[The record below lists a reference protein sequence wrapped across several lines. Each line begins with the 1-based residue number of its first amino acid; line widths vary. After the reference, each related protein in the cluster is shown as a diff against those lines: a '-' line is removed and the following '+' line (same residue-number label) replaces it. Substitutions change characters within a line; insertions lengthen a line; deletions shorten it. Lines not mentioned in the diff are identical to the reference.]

1 MNKQTQSGAYRA
13 SGPSNSFGPKRGS
26 SASSANRG
34 SRGGSQSSSF
44 NRPQRSG
51 YGSSGSSFGRGGSSS
66 LRGGRSFGG
75 KPKGGPKRTLINE
88 SLFVNKAKYEDV
100 EVYVPKHTFNDFNLD
115 AKLVAN
121 IAHKGYVTASPIQ
134 DQAIPE
140 VLTGRDI
147 IGIANTGTGK
157 TAAFLLPLI
166 QKLVENPKQKVMVL
180 TPTRELAQ
188 QIEAE
193 LRAFVFGMKLFSVC
207 AVGGLPI
214 RRQMTELER
223 GVSFVIGTPGRV
235 KDLIERGKIKMEQFK
250 YIVLD
255 EADRMLDM
263 GFIDDMRTILKE
275 MKEDKQG
282 LFFSA
287 TMPPAIKTL
296 CSQFLNDPV
305 HISVKTRD
313 TASSIDQ
320 DVVRIRHKGERV
332 EVLHNLLSKEDFSKV
347 LIFREMKRQVD
358 ELGDELRK
366 RGFSVMG
373 LHGDMQN
380 RQRSNAVKALAKG
393 DIQILIATD
402 VAARG
407 IDIPDITHVINYDVP
422 RDYETYIHR
431 VGRTGR
437 GNAKGQA
444 LTFI

>member
-1 MNKQTQSGAYRA
+1 MNKQNQSGARRA
-13 SGPSNSFGPKRGS
+13 SGPSFSRSPQRGS
-26 SASSANRG
+26 FSSSANRG
-34 SRGGSQSSSF
+34 GRGGSQSGSS
-44 NRPQRSG
+44 NRPS
-51 YGSSGSSFGRGGSSS
+51 RGGYSAS
-66 LRGGRSFGG
+66 RGGRSFGS

-88 SLFVNKAKYEDV
+88 SLFINKAKHEET
-100 EVYVPKHTFNDFNLD
+100 EVYVPKHTFSDFKLD
-115 AKLVAN
+115 SRLVAN
-121 IAHKGYVTASPIQ
+121 VAHKGYITPSPIQ
-134 DQAIPE
+134 DQAIPA

-166 QKLVENPKQKVMVL
+166 NKLAENPKQKVMVL

-235 KDLIERGKIKMEQFK
+235 KDLIERGKIKMAQFQ

-263 GFIDDMRTILKE
+263 GFIDDMRSILKE
-275 MKEDKQG
+275 MNEDKQG

-296 CSQFLNDPV
+296 CSQFLNDPM

-407 IDIPDITHVINYDVP
+407 IDIPDISHVINYDVP

>member
-1 MNKQTQSGAYRA
+1 MNKQNQSGAHRA
-13 SGPSNSFGPKRGS
+13 SRPSISGGS
-26 SASSANRG
+26 NRG
-34 SRGGSQSSSF
+34 SNSPSSNRSTNRGSQSSFSKPAF
-44 NRPQRSG
+44 RGGSVSHGSSNRSG
-51 YGSSGSSFGRGGSSS
+51 FGSRQGGRSSFGS
-66 LRGGRSFGG
+66 
-75 KPKGGPKRTLINE
+75 KPKGGPKRSLINE
-88 SLFVNKAKYEDV
+88 SLFVNKSKIEDV
-100 EVYVPKHTFNDFNLD
+100 EVYVPKHAFSEFGLHE
-115 AKLVAN
+115 KLVAN
-121 IAHKGYVTASPIQ
+121 ITHKGYITPSPIQ
-134 DQAIPE
+134 DQAIPV
-140 VLTGRDI
+140 VLGGRDV

-166 QKLVENPKQKVMVL
+166 HKLAMDPKQKVMVL

-193 LRAFVFGMKLFSVC
+193 LRAFTFGMKLFSVC

-214 RRQMTELER
+214 RRQIMELER
-223 GVSFVIGTPGRV
+223 GVSFIIGTPGRV
-235 KDLIERGKIKMEQFK
+235 KDLIERGKIKMNQFQ

-275 MKEDKQG
+275 MSSNKQG

-296 CSQFLNDPV
+296 CSQFLKDPV

-313 TASSIDQ
+313 TASNVEQ
-320 DVVRIRHKGERV
+320 DIVRIRHKGERI
-332 EVLHNLLSKEDFSKV
+332 EVLHELLAKSEFSKV

-358 ELGDELRK
+358 ELGDELKK
-366 RGFSVMG
+366 RGFNALG

-380 RQRSNAVKALAKG
+380 RQRSNAVKALSKG

-437 GNAKGQA
+437 GSSQGKA
-444 LTFI
+444 LTFV